1 MILEKPPPGHKEEKG
16 PAARRRKG
24 LAEGGW
30 RVARKAA
37 GRGASAGEGAGA
49 EGKGQKQRKVEVM
62 AKRPHAGRTGEKR
75 TEARPKEGEKAG
87 THHDR
92 PIAHGG
98 AAQVRNMEKRPKAAP
113 RTKQEGSRTGQ

>member
-1 MILEKPPPGHKEEKG
+1 M
-16 PAARRRKG
+16 
-24 LAEGGW
+24 AEGGW

-62 AKRPHAGRTGEKR
+62 AKMPHAGRTGQQR
-75 TEARPKEGEKAG
+75 EKAG

-98 AAQVRNMEKRPKAAP
+98 TAQVRNMEKRPKATP